1 MQGDLLNSSMK
12 DLRGEVH
19 FTFSKCSK
27 ALRIDYKLKKK
38 KRKSLLEYILLINNT
53 LKCVILEGEYFPC
66 HFRCLLLCASVR
78 SISFSPVLVQQY
90 EEFEHAFS
98 A

>member
-38 KRKSLLEYILLINNT
+38 KKKFIGIHSAN
-53 LKCVILEGEYFPC
+53 KQYFEMC
-66 HFRCLLLCASVR
+66 YFGR
-78 SISFSPVLVQQY
+78 
-90 EEFEHAFS
+90 
-98 A
+98 